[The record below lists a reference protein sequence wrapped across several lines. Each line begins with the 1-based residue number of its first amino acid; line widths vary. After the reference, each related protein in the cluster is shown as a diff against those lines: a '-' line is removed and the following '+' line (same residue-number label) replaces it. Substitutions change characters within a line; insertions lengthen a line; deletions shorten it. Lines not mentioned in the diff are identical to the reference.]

1 MALHDE
7 HPDDGPP
14 RDVRAPI
21 DFGRLLREGDA
32 QRLGAL
38 PTDRDLE
45 ILAEIRNDFG
55 LEPEE
60 DRTPRAFRSQ
70 TERTVPWSRRLRL
83 ALQPM
88 AAIAGVALLFLLVRD
103 HLLPAQ
109 PAATPPAGGLSDRLA
124 MGPRPPA
131 ASPMR
136 RPADTAAPTAPN
148 TEVSAAPAETRL
160 AMTDMTDMTD
170 MTETFAPAPVPALRP
185 TADRLSLAAA
195 ARRTGQTESL
205 AVLLTSLVVAGD
217 ELPGVA
223 SPDLPAAIAAIAAGF
238 ENAGVERPEAVP
250 ATVSLK
256 APADPAAA
264 FGVWAIELA
273 LENDMRNAVE
283 DDIAGAIEDP
293 AAGPVALV
301 GWRVAIDLGDLD
313 VVAVGDGRLAG
324 FTSPPTYDPA
334 ALTRGT
340 LVLAGVADRG
350 APIDGPVVVA
360 RLQARGLA
368 ADAVSPMPLA
378 AGSFAAIE
386 RGSTP

>member
-14 RDVRAPI
+14 RDVRDPI

-32 QRLGAL
+32 QRLGGL
-38 PTDRDLE
+38 PLERDQGILE
-45 ILAEIRNDFG
+45 EIRADFFEKTKSKVVDRRRDR
-55 LEPEE
+55 EPS
-60 DRTPRAFRSQ
+60 T
-70 TERTVPWSRRLRL
+70 RTVPWSRRLRL

-148 TEVSAAPAETRL
+148 TEVPAAPAETRL
-160 AMTDMTDMTD
+160 AMTDVTDMTDMTD

-250 ATVSLK
+250 AMVSLK
-256 APADPAAA
+256 APTDPAAA
-264 FGVWAIELA
+264 FGVWEIELA
-273 LENDMRNAVE
+273 IENDV
-283 DDIAGAIEDP
+283 AGAGDAP
-293 AAGPVALV
+293 ADGPVDLV

-350 APIDGPVVVA
+350 AAIDGPVVVA

>member
-136 RPADTAAPTAPN
+136 RPADTAAPTAPK
-148 TEVSAAPAETRL
+148 TGVPAAPAETEL
-160 AMTDMTDMTD
+160 AMTDVTDTVARATM
-170 MTETFAPAPVPALRP
+170 VPALPP

-195 ARRTGQTESL
+195 ARRTGQAESL

-238 ENAGVERPEAVP
+238 ENAGVERPESVP

-264 FGVWAIELA
+264 FGIWEVELA

-293 AAGPVALV
+293 ADGPVALV
-301 GWRVAIDLGDLD
+301 GWRVAIDLGNLD

-350 APIDGPVVVA
+350 VAIDGPVVVA

>member
-60 DRTPRAFRSQ
+60 DRTPQAFRSQ

-131 ASPMR
+131 AS
-136 RPADTAAPTAPN
+136 T
-148 TEVSAAPAETRL
+148 SFQAE
-160 AMTDMTDMTD
+160 
-170 MTETFAPAPVPALRP
+170 
-185 TADRLSLAAA
+185 
-195 ARRTGQTESL
+195 
-205 AVLLTSLVVAGD
+205 
-217 ELPGVA
+217 
-223 SPDLPAAIAAIAAGF
+223 
-238 ENAGVERPEAVP
+238 
-250 ATVSLK
+250 
-256 APADPAAA
+256 
-264 FGVWAIELA
+264 
-273 LENDMRNAVE
+273 
-283 DDIAGAIEDP
+283 
-293 AAGPVALV
+293 
-301 GWRVAIDLGDLD
+301 
-313 VVAVGDGRLAG
+313 
-324 FTSPPTYDPA
+324 
-334 ALTRGT
+334 
-340 LVLAGVADRG
+340 
-350 APIDGPVVVA
+350 
-360 RLQARGLA
+360 
-368 ADAVSPMPLA
+368 
-378 AGSFAAIE
+378 
-386 RGSTP
+386 

>member
-55 LEPEE
+55 LDPEE
-60 DRTPRAFRSQ
+60 DRTPQAFRSQ

-148 TEVSAAPAETRL
+148 TEAPAAPAETRL
-160 AMTDMTDMTD
+160 AMTDVTDVTD
-170 MTETFAPAPVPALRP
+170 LTETFAPATVPALLP

-195 ARRTGQTESL
+195 ARRTGQAESL

-264 FGVWAIELA
+264 FGVWEIELA
-273 LENDMRNAVE
+273 LETNMRN
-283 DDIAGAIEDP
+283 AIEDP
-293 AAGPVALV
+293 AAGPVELV

-350 APIDGPVVVA
+350 VAIDGPVVVA

>member
-1 MALHDE
+1 MMALHDE

-55 LEPEE
+55 LDPEE
-60 DRTPRAFRSQ
+60 DRTPQAFRSQ

-148 TEVSAAPAETRL
+148 TEAPAAPAETRL
-160 AMTDMTDMTD
+160 AMTDVTDVTD
-170 MTETFAPAPVPALRP
+170 LTETFAPATVPALLP

-195 ARRTGQTESL
+195 ARRTGQAESL

-264 FGVWAIELA
+264 FGVWEIELA
-273 LENDMRNAVE
+273 LETNMRN
-283 DDIAGAIEDP
+283 AIEDP
-293 AAGPVALV
+293 AAGPVELV

-350 APIDGPVVVA
+350 VAIDGPVVVA

>member
-60 DRTPRAFRSQ
+60 DRTPQAFRSQ

-136 RPADTAAPTAPN
+136 RPADPAASTAPN
-148 TEVSAAPAETRL
+148 TEVPAAPAETQL
-160 AMTDMTDMTD
+160 AMTDMTDTTD
-170 MTETFAPAPVPALRP
+170 MVVRATEVPALRP
-185 TADRLSLAAA
+185 TAERLSLAAA

-217 ELPGVA
+217 ELPGAA

-238 ENAGVERPEAVP
+238 ENAGVELPEAVP

-256 APADPAAA
+256 APTDPAAA
-264 FGVWAIELA
+264 FGVWEIELA
-273 LENDMRNAVE
+273 IENDV
-283 DDIAGAIEDP
+283 AGAGDAP
-293 AAGPVALV
+293 ADGPVDLV

-350 APIDGPVVVA
+350 AAIDGPVVVA